1 MQRAGPILRGQGQRG
16 LCGSLRQALFD
27 HIQSLSYA
35 ELDRLGSDT
44 LITRLS
50 DDVNQ
55 VQNGLNLGL
64 RLLLRSP
71 FIVLGP
77 W

>member
-1 MQRAGPILRGQGQRG
+1 MD
-16 LCGSLRQALFD
+16 CGKLRQAMFD
-27 HIQSLSYA
+27 HIQSLSFT
-35 ELDRLGSDT
+35 ELDTMGTDT
-44 LITRLS
+44 LITRLT

-71 FIVLGP
+71 FVVLGSMVMALQSM
-77 W
+77 